1 MKSILIVP
9 SVIALLSLSLAGAAL
24 AKETVLPTVGPET
37 EQFHGP
43 LVGYLR
49 VFTATTQVETGD
61 TTWEYPHT
69 DYKVCAPSGKVVAF
83 VPNSVGDLSGAPAT
97 VELPPGK
104 YLVHAESDRNGFVA
118 VPVIVKGGHTTV
130 VDLESQHIGG
140 YRDAS
145 GPVIAWTGGASASS
159 ASAPY
164 SSLSSTE

>member
-9 SVIALLSLSLAGAAL
+9 SVIALLSLSLAGGAL
-24 AKETVLPTVGPET
+24 AKETVLPAVGPESD
-37 EQFHGP
+37 QYHGP

-49 VFTATTQVETGD
+49 VFTATTQKETGD
-61 TTWEYPHT
+61 DNYEYPHS
-69 DYKVCAPSGKVVAF
+69 DYKVCAPSGKVVEF

-118 VPVIVKGGHTTV
+118 VPVIIKGGHTTV
-130 VDLESQHIGG
+130 VDLESRHVGG

-145 GPVIAWTGGASASS
+145 GPVVAWGGGASAS
-159 ASAPY
+159 ATAPY